1 MGRGGHETTVTNTR
15 TQSDLAIYPTE
26 KERVEAFRKAS
37 VYPVI
42 TTDFCAGRN
51 PLDVVRSIL
60 EGGAKVVQVREKTMC
75 DRDYLILLKEARKL
89 TDEFGALLIADDR
102 LDAALLA
109 DADGVHL
116 GQDDLPC
123 AEARK
128 IAPQLFIG
136 VSTHNR
142 DELLAAQRDGCSYL
156 NIGPIFPTGTKSLPM
171 NPLGLETL
179 LELAPQVK
187 VPFSV
192 MGGIKFSHLKTLRSH
207 GCLHIA
213 AVTAFTQAENPA
225 AEIRRWIAEL
235 G

>member
-1 MGRGGHETTVTNTR
+1 M
-15 TQSDLAIYPTE
+15 AIYHTE
-26 KERVEAFRKAS
+26 KERVEAFKKAS
-37 VYPVI
+37 VYPVV

-75 DRDYLILLKEARKL
+75 DRDYLNLLKEARKL

-128 IAPQLFIG
+128 LAPQLFIG

-179 LELAPQVK
+179 SELAPQVK

-225 AEIRRWIAEL
+225 AEVRRWIAEL
-235 G
+235 Q

>member
-1 MGRGGHETTVTNTR
+1 M
-15 TQSDLAIYPTE
+15 AIYHTE
-26 KERVEAFRKAS
+26 KERVEAFKKAS
-37 VYPVI
+37 VYPVV

-75 DRDYLILLKEARKL
+75 DRDYLNLLKEARKL

-128 IAPQLFIG
+128 LAPQLFIG

-142 DELLAAQRDGCSYL
+142 NELLAAQRDGCSYL

-179 LELAPQVK
+179 SELAPQVK

-225 AEIRRWIAEL
+225 AEVRKWIAEL

>member
-1 MGRGGHETTVTNTR
+1 M
-15 TQSDLAIYPTE
+15 AIYHTE
-26 KERVEAFRKAS
+26 KERVEAFTKAS
-37 VYPVI
+37 VYPVV

-51 PLDVVRSIL
+51 PLDVIRSIL

-75 DRDYLILLKEARKL
+75 DRDYLNLLKEARKL
-89 TDEFGALLIADDR
+89 TDDFGALLIADDR
-102 LDAALLA
+102 LDTALLA

-128 IAPQLFIG
+128 LAPQLFIG

-179 LELAPQVK
+179 SELAPQVK

-225 AEIRRWIAEL
+225 AEVRRWIAEL

>member
-1 MGRGGHETTVTNTR
+1 M
-15 TQSDLAIYPTE
+15 AIYHTE
-26 KERVEAFRKAS
+26 KERIEAFKKAS
-37 VYPVI
+37 VYPVV

-75 DRDYLILLKEARKL
+75 DRDYLNLLKEARKL

-179 LELAPQVK
+179 SELAPQVK

-225 AEIRRWIAEL
+225 TEVRKWIQEL
-235 G
+235 EE

>member
-1 MGRGGHETTVTNTR
+1 M
-15 TQSDLAIYPTE
+15 AIYHTE
-26 KERVEAFRKAS
+26 KERVEAFKKAS
-37 VYPVI
+37 VYPVV

-51 PLDVVRSIL
+51 PLDVIRSIL

-75 DRDYLILLKEARKL
+75 DRDYLNLLKEARKL
-89 TDEFGALLIADDR
+89 TDDFGALLIADDR

-179 LELAPQVK
+179 SELAPQVK

-225 AEIRRWIAEL
+225 AEVRRWIAEL

>member
-1 MGRGGHETTVTNTR
+1 
-15 TQSDLAIYPTE
+15 
-26 KERVEAFRKAS
+26 
-37 VYPVI
+37 
-42 TTDFCAGRN
+42 
-51 PLDVVRSIL
+51 
-60 EGGAKVVQVREKTMC
+60 MC
-75 DRDYLILLKEARKL
+75 DRDYLNLLKEARKL

-128 IAPQLFIG
+128 LAPQLFIG

-142 DELLAAQRDGCSYL
+142 NELLAAQRDGCSYL

-179 LELAPQVK
+179 SELAPQVK

-225 AEIRRWIAEL
+225 AEVRKWIHEL
-235 G
+235 EE

>member
-1 MGRGGHETTVTNTR
+1 M
-15 TQSDLAIYPTE
+15 AIYHTE
-26 KERVEAFRKAS
+26 KERVEAFKKAS
-37 VYPVI
+37 VYPVV

-51 PLDVVRSIL
+51 PLDVIRSIL

-75 DRDYLILLKEARKL
+75 DRDYLNLLKEARKL

-128 IAPQLFIG
+128 LAPQLFIG

-156 NIGPIFPTGTKSLPM
+156 NIGPIFPTGTKSLPI

-179 LELAPQVK
+179 SELAPQVK

-225 AEIRRWIAEL
+225 AEVRKWIAEL

>member
-1 MGRGGHETTVTNTR
+1 M
-15 TQSDLAIYPTE
+15 AIYHTE
-26 KERVEAFRKAS
+26 KERVAAFKQAS
-37 VYPVI
+37 VYPVV

-60 EGGAKVVQVREKTMC
+60 EGGAKVVQVREKTMP
-75 DRDYLILLKEARKL
+75 DHDYLTLLKDARKL
-89 TDEFGALLIADDR
+89 TDDFGALLIADDR

-123 AEARK
+123 ADARK
-128 IAPQLFIG
+128 LAPQLLIG

-156 NIGPIFPTGTKSLPM
+156 NIGPIFATGTKSLPM
-171 NPLGLETL
+171 NPLGTDMLTKLIPE
-179 LELAPQVK
+179 VS

-192 MGGIKFSHLKTLRSH
+192 MGGIKISHLKQLHSL
-207 GCLHIA
+207 GCRHIA
-213 AVTAFTQAENPA
+213 AVTAFTQADDPA
-225 AEIRRWIAEL
+225 AEIRKWIQEL
-235 G
+235 K

>member
-1 MGRGGHETTVTNTR
+1 M
-15 TQSDLAIYPTE
+15 AIYHTE
-26 KERVEAFRKAS
+26 KERVEAFKKAS
-37 VYPVI
+37 VYPVV

-75 DRDYLILLKEARKL
+75 DRDYLNLLKEARKL
-89 TDEFGALLIADDR
+89 TDDFGALLIADDR

-128 IAPQLFIG
+128 LAPQLFIG

-179 LELAPQVK
+179 SELAPQVK

-225 AEIRRWIAEL
+225 AEVRRWIAEL

>member
-1 MGRGGHETTVTNTR
+1 M
-15 TQSDLAIYPTE
+15 AIYHTE
-26 KERVEAFRKAS
+26 KERVEAFKKAS
-37 VYPVI
+37 VYPVV

-75 DRDYLILLKEARKL
+75 DRDYLNLLKEARKL

-128 IAPQLFIG
+128 LAPQLFIG

-179 LELAPQVK
+179 SELAPQVK

-225 AEIRRWIAEL
+225 AEIRKWIHEL
-235 G
+235 EE

>member
-1 MGRGGHETTVTNTR
+1 MANYH
-15 TQSDLAIYPTE
+15 TE
-26 KERVEAFRKAS
+26 KERVEAFKKAS
-37 VYPVI
+37 VYPVV
-42 TTDFCAGRN
+42 TTDFCAERN
-51 PLDVVRSIL
+51 PLDVIRSIL

-75 DRDYLILLKEARKL
+75 DRDYLNLLKEARKL
-89 TDEFGALLIADDR
+89 TDDFGALLIADDR

-179 LELAPQVK
+179 SELAPQVK

-225 AEIRRWIAEL
+225 AEVRRWIAEL

>member
-1 MGRGGHETTVTNTR
+1 M
-15 TQSDLAIYPTE
+15 AIYHTE
-26 KERVEAFRKAS
+26 KERVEAFKKAS
-37 VYPVI
+37 VYPVV

-75 DRDYLILLKEARKL
+75 DRDYLNLLKEARKL
-89 TDEFGALLIADDR
+89 TDDFGALLIADDR

-128 IAPQLFIG
+128 LAPQLFIG

-179 LELAPQVK
+179 SELAPQVK

>member
-1 MGRGGHETTVTNTR
+1 M
-15 TQSDLAIYPTE
+15 AIYHTE
-26 KERVEAFRKAS
+26 KERVEAFKKAS
-37 VYPVI
+37 VYPVV

-51 PLDVVRSIL
+51 PLDVIRSIL

-75 DRDYLILLKEARKL
+75 DRNYLNLLKEARKL
-89 TDEFGALLIADDR
+89 TDDFGALLIADDR

-128 IAPQLFIG
+128 LAPQLFIG

-179 LELAPQVK
+179 SELAPQVK

-225 AEIRRWIAEL
+225 AEVRRWIAEL

>member
-1 MGRGGHETTVTNTR
+1 M
-15 TQSDLAIYPTE
+15 AIYHTE
-26 KERVEAFRKAS
+26 KERVEAFKKAS
-37 VYPVI
+37 VYPVV

-51 PLDVVRSIL
+51 PLDVIRSIL

-75 DRDYLILLKEARKL
+75 DRDYLNLLKEARKL
-89 TDEFGALLIADDR
+89 TDDFGALLIADDR

-128 IAPQLFIG
+128 LAPQLFIG

-179 LELAPQVK
+179 SELAPQVK

-225 AEIRRWIAEL
+225 AEVRKWIAEL

>member
-1 MGRGGHETTVTNTR
+1 M
-15 TQSDLAIYPTE
+15 AIYHTE
-26 KERVEAFRKAS
+26 KERVEAFKKAS
-37 VYPVI
+37 VYPVV

-75 DRDYLILLKEARKL
+75 DRDYLNLLKEARKL

-128 IAPQLFIG
+128 LAPQLFIG
-136 VSTHNR
+136 VSAHNR

-179 LELAPQVK
+179 SELAPQVK

-225 AEIRRWIAEL
+225 AEVRKWIAEL

>member
-1 MGRGGHETTVTNTR
+1 M
-15 TQSDLAIYPTE
+15 AIYHTE
-26 KERVEAFRKAS
+26 KERVEAFKKAS
-37 VYPVI
+37 VYPVV

-75 DRDYLILLKEARKL
+75 DRDYLNLLKEARKL

-128 IAPQLFIG
+128 LAPQLFIG

-179 LELAPQVK
+179 SELAPQVK

-225 AEIRRWIAEL
+225 AEIRKWIAEL

>member
-1 MGRGGHETTVTNTR
+1 M
-15 TQSDLAIYPTE
+15 AIYHTE
-26 KERVEAFRKAS
+26 KERVEAFKKAS
-37 VYPVI
+37 VYPVV

-75 DRDYLILLKEARKL
+75 DRDYLNLLKEARKL

-102 LDAALLA
+102 LDVALLA

-128 IAPQLFIG
+128 LAPQLFIG

-179 LELAPQVK
+179 SELAPQVK

-225 AEIRRWIAEL
+225 AEVRKWIQEL
-235 G
+235 EE

>member
-1 MGRGGHETTVTNTR
+1 MANYH
-15 TQSDLAIYPTE
+15 TE
-26 KERVEAFRKAS
+26 KERVEVFRKAS
-37 VYPVI
+37 VYPVV

-75 DRDYLILLKEARKL
+75 DRDYLNLLKEARKL

-128 IAPQLFIG
+128 LAPQLFIG

-179 LELAPQVK
+179 SELAPQVK

-225 AEIRRWIAEL
+225 AEVRRWIAEL
-235 G
+235 Q

>member
-1 MGRGGHETTVTNTR
+1 MANYH
-15 TQSDLAIYPTE
+15 TE
-26 KERVEAFRKAS
+26 KERVEAFKKAS
-37 VYPVI
+37 VYPVV

-51 PLDVVRSIL
+51 PLDVIRSIL

-75 DRDYLILLKEARKL
+75 DRDYLNLLKEARKL
-89 TDEFGALLIADDR
+89 TDDFGALLIADDR

-179 LELAPQVK
+179 SELAPQVK

-225 AEIRRWIAEL
+225 AAVRKWIAEL

>member
-1 MGRGGHETTVTNTR
+1 M
-15 TQSDLAIYPTE
+15 AIYHTE
-26 KERVEAFRKAS
+26 KERVEAFKKAS
-37 VYPVI
+37 VYPVV

-75 DRDYLILLKEARKL
+75 DRDYLNLLKEARKL

-128 IAPQLFIG
+128 LAPQLFIG

-179 LELAPQVK
+179 SELAPQVK

-225 AEIRRWIAEL
+225 AEVRKWIAEL

>member
-1 MGRGGHETTVTNTR
+1 MANYH
-15 TQSDLAIYPTE
+15 TE
-26 KERVEAFRKAS
+26 KERVEAFKKAS
-37 VYPVI
+37 VYPVV

-51 PLDVVRSIL
+51 PLDVIRSIL

-75 DRDYLILLKEARKL
+75 DRDYLNLLKEARKL
-89 TDEFGALLIADDR
+89 TDDFSALLIADDR

-179 LELAPQVK
+179 SELAPQVK

-225 AEIRRWIAEL
+225 AEVRRWIAEL
-235 G
+235 N

>member
-1 MGRGGHETTVTNTR
+1 M
-15 TQSDLAIYPTE
+15 AIYHTE
-26 KERVEAFRKAS
+26 KERVEAFKKAS
-37 VYPVI
+37 VYPVV

-75 DRDYLILLKEARKL
+75 DRDYLNLLKEARKL

-123 AEARK
+123 ADARRL
-128 IAPQLFIG
+128 APELLIG

-142 DELLAAQRDGCSYL
+142 EELLAAQRDGCSWL
-156 NIGPIFPTGTKSLPM
+156 NVGPIYPTGTKSLPM
-171 NPLGLETL
+171 AALGLETL
-179 LELAPQVK
+179 KALVPEVH

-192 MGGIKFSHLKTLRSH
+192 MGGIKYGHLATLRGL
-207 GCLHIA
+207 GCRHIA
-213 AVTAFTQAENPA
+213 AVTAFSQAADPA
-225 AEIRRWIAEL
+225 AEIRRWREQMEGAPQ
-235 G
+235 

>member
-1 MGRGGHETTVTNTR
+1 M
-15 TQSDLAIYPTE
+15 AIYHTE
-26 KERVEAFRKAS
+26 KERVEAFKKAS
-37 VYPVI
+37 VYPVV

-75 DRDYLILLKEARKL
+75 DRDYLNLLKEARKL

-128 IAPQLFIG
+128 LAPQLFIG

-179 LELAPQVK
+179 SELVPQVK

-225 AEIRRWIAEL
+225 AEIRKWIVEL

>member
-1 MGRGGHETTVTNTR
+1 M
-15 TQSDLAIYPTE
+15 AIYHTE
-26 KERVEAFRKAS
+26 KERVEAFKKAS
-37 VYPVI
+37 VYPVV

-51 PLDVVRSIL
+51 PLDVIRSIL

-75 DRDYLILLKEARKL
+75 DRDYLNLLKEARKL
-89 TDEFGALLIADDR
+89 TDDFGALLIADDR

-179 LELAPQVK
+179 SELAPQVK

-213 AVTAFTQAENPA
+213 AVTAFTQTENPA
-225 AEIRRWIAEL
+225 AEVRRWIAEL

>member
-1 MGRGGHETTVTNTR
+1 M
-15 TQSDLAIYPTE
+15 AIYHTE
-26 KERVEAFRKAS
+26 KERVEAFKKTS
-37 VYPVI
+37 VYPVV

-75 DRDYLILLKEARKL
+75 DRDYLNLLKEARKL
-89 TDEFGALLIADDR
+89 TDDFGALLIADDR

-179 LELAPQVK
+179 SDLAPQVK

-213 AVTAFTQAENPA
+213 AVTAFTQAENPD
-225 AEIRRWIAEL
+225 AEIRKWIHEL
-235 G
+235 EE

>member
-1 MGRGGHETTVTNTR
+1 M
-15 TQSDLAIYPTE
+15 AIYHTE
-26 KERVEAFRKAS
+26 KERVEAFKKAS
-37 VYPVI
+37 VYPVV

-75 DRDYLILLKEARKL
+75 DRDYLNLLKEARKL

-179 LELAPQVK
+179 SELAPQVK

-225 AEIRRWIAEL
+225 AEVRRWIQEL
-235 G
+235 EE

>member
-1 MGRGGHETTVTNTR
+1 M
-15 TQSDLAIYPTE
+15 AIYHTE
-26 KERVEAFRKAS
+26 KERVEAFKKAS
-37 VYPVI
+37 VYPVV

-51 PLDVVRSIL
+51 PLDVIRSIL

-75 DRDYLILLKEARKL
+75 DRDYLNLLKEARKL

-128 IAPQLFIG
+128 LAPQLFIG

-179 LELAPQVK
+179 SELAPQVK

-225 AEIRRWIAEL
+225 AEVRRWIHEL
-235 G
+235 EE

>member
-1 MGRGGHETTVTNTR
+1 M
-15 TQSDLAIYPTE
+15 AIYHTE
-26 KERVEAFRKAS
+26 KERVEAFKNAS
-37 VYPVI
+37 VYPVV

-75 DRDYLILLKEARKL
+75 DRDYLNLLKEARKL

-128 IAPQLFIG
+128 LAPQLFIG

-171 NPLGLETL
+171 NSLGLETL
-179 LELAPQVK
+179 SELAPQVK

-235 G
+235 Q

>member
-1 MGRGGHETTVTNTR
+1 M
-15 TQSDLAIYPTE
+15 AIYHTE
-26 KERVEAFRKAS
+26 KERVEAFKKAS
-37 VYPVI
+37 VYPVV

-75 DRDYLILLKEARKL
+75 DRDYLNLLKEARKL

-179 LELAPQVK
+179 SELAPQVK

-225 AEIRRWIAEL
+225 AEIRKWIVEL

>member
-1 MGRGGHETTVTNTR
+1 MANYH
-15 TQSDLAIYPTE
+15 TE
-26 KERVEAFRKAS
+26 KERVEAFKKAS
-37 VYPVI
+37 VYPVV

-51 PLDVVRSIL
+51 PLDVIRSIL

-75 DRDYLILLKEARKL
+75 DRDYLNLLKEARKL
-89 TDEFGALLIADDR
+89 TDDFGALLIADDR

-179 LELAPQVK
+179 SELAPQVK

-213 AVTAFTQAENPA
+213 AVTAFTQAGNPA
-225 AEIRRWIAEL
+225 AEVRRWIAEL

>member
-1 MGRGGHETTVTNTR
+1 M
-15 TQSDLAIYPTE
+15 AIYHTE
-26 KERVEAFRKAS
+26 KERVEAFKKAS
-37 VYPVI
+37 VYPVV

-75 DRDYLILLKEARKL
+75 DRDYLNLLKEARKL

-128 IAPQLFIG
+128 LAPQLFIG

-179 LELAPQVK
+179 SELAPQVK

-225 AEIRRWIAEL
+225 AEVRKWIHEL
-235 G
+235 EE